1 VGTTGLAGVTG
12 AAGSGAGL
20 WIPRSAVVE
29 TFFVL
34 GLATLAVLLPVRLA
48 LAGFVLVVFDF
59 AGFFSGLA

>member
-1 VGTTGLAGVTG
+1 
-12 AAGSGAGL
+12 
-20 WIPRSAVVE
+20 VE